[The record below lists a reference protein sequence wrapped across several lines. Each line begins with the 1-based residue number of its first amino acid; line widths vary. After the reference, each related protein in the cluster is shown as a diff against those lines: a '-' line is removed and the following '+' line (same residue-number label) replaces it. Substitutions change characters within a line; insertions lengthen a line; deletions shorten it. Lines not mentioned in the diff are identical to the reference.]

1 MKYNFND
8 IETELLPSVV
18 KLILFDTVS
27 ECSAELEVPYDNLYE
42 WYKNEFVKKF
52 MLRYYEM
59 TLPEWYEEYVKYDT
73 TKRKVWDIWER
84 AKIEKLTLT
93 TTYE

>member
-8 IETELLPSVV
+8 IETELLPNGV

-27 ECSAELEVPYDNLYE
+27 ECSAELEVSQYLLEELYF
-42 WYKNEFVKKF
+42 KEFSDPWDWWDK
-52 MLRYYEM
+52 LS
-59 TLPEWYEEYVKYDT
+59 LSEWYEEYVKHDT
-73 TKRKVWDIWER
+73 TKRRAWDIWER
-84 AKIEKLTLT
+84 AKIENLTLT